1 MPFFKSTY
9 NILKKQDE
17 DECFNSN
24 WMNSDKL
31 ILPPGGPDD
40 KKNCWDYSRE
50 MQIEDVDIWEVILE
64 NGGPF
69 GVYAAWCPYEEFYIV
84 MQNWSIVAEFSGW
97 NANGRLEEYLI
108 QLGVSYP
115 KSPDTEI
122 APFESKIF
130 VAPIAK
136 EINFV

>member
-1 MPFFKSTY
+1 MPRWKSSQ
-9 NILKKQDE
+9 NLLNVKNDGEVFDE
-17 DECFNSN
+17 N
-24 WMNSDKL
+24 WMNFDS
-31 ILPPGGPDD
+31 ISQYAPPHP
-40 KKNCWDYSRE
+40 KWNSERPIKF
-50 MQIEDVDIWEVILE
+50 EDVDIWEVILE